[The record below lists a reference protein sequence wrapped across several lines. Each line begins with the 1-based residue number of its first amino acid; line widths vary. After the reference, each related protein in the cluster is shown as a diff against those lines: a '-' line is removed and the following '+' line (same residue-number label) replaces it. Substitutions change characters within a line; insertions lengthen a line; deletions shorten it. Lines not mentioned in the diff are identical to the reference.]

1 MMCAPAAP
9 KAISVSPRR
18 SSHVTKNADNPRR
31 ALGKGLTA
39 LLPTRPTTP
48 PAAEL
53 QPAGEEVTQLPID
66 SIAANPLQPRRIFH
80 TERMEELAQSIRSNG
95 IIQPLVV
102 RRHGE
107 QYQLVAG
114 ERRWRAAKIAGLAR
128 VPAVI
133 QDIPDDRLL
142 EITLIENIQR
152 EDLNP
157 IETALAF
164 DRLTRELQLN
174 HEEIGRRTGKDR
186 STIANLIRLLQLPP
200 DIQQLI
206 AERRLSAGNAR
217 CLLTLPTPELQRE
230 VAEKAVAQG
239 WSVRQ
244 VERLTQRLTE
254 DRKPKTVDEAQ
265 SDPNVKAAIH
275 ELERVLGTKVRITER
290 ARQKGRIEIDY
301 YSPEDLD
308 RIYSVIVGGPQ

>member
-1 MMCAPAAP
+1 MTGKKP
-9 KAISVSPRR
+9 S
-18 SSHVTKNADNPRR
+18 
-31 ALGKGLTA
+31 LGRGL
-39 LLPTRPTTP
+39 
-48 PAAEL
+48 AEL
-53 QPAGEEVTQLPID
+53 SPLLARRIGVADAETAVAAGPPGERVANLPLD
-66 SIAANPLQPRRIFH
+66 LLQRGKYQPRSDMRP
-80 TERMEELAQSIRSNG
+80 ESLAALAESIKSQGLVQPILVRPLAGRNPGESQRYE
-95 IIQPLVV
+95 II
-102 RRHGE
+102 
-107 QYQLVAG
+107 AG
-114 ERRWRAAKIAGLAR
+114 ERRWRAAQMAGIGEI
-128 VPAVI
+128 PAVI
-133 QDIPDDRLL
+133 RDVPDEAALAMA
-142 EITLIENIQR
+142 LIENIQR

-164 DRLTRELQLN
+164 DRLTRELRLN

-206 AERRLSAGNAR
+206 AERRLSASNAR
-217 CLLTLPTPELQRE
+217 CLLGLPTPELQRE

-254 DRKPKTVDEAQ
+254 DRKAKTVDEAQ
-265 SDPNVKAAIH
+265 ADPNVKAAIH

-290 ARQKGRIEIDY
+290 ARQKGRIEIEY